1 MLSDLERTF
10 AHTDEQETILAAIE
24 GRALDDVI
32 LVEAGAGT
40 GKTALLRET
49 ARRLARNGERVLYL
63 TFSKATQESARP
75 LFGGATDVKTVNG
88 LAYEHMQVA
97 RLERRIGNLAPRAV
111 VEALALP
118 RRAGGMGQAALTR
131 AILGAFGRF
140 LHSDRERPDAT
151 CLGRALAADA
161 TLAEKVIDG
170 AARLFELTR
179 PGAAT
184 TLPLPHDVYLKAWQL
199 EGAPGIE
206 DYSLVASDESQD
218 ANPVTIKVLRNAMSL
233 LLVGDPHQ
241 SIYGFRGAVDAMQ
254 AFDGARFALSLSF
267 RFGEAVAALANRIT
281 AQKGPGRGSVLHGFP
296 TLDTRIERIG
306 VGQRHTRIYRTNAEL
321 LWDATFLAER
331 DIPIAIIGDH
341 RDMGDRLQAAMDLR
355 RGVARARLRHPAVAS
370 YASWD
375 ELREAVANGHERELA
390 QVTQLVERHGKSCRQ
405 ILELLRKP
413 QHPDA
418 AQVQLVSAHRAK
430 GLEWSET
437 VVCDDFDDVFDGVS
451 AAARDEEVNLQYVA
465 ATRCLRTLELKSA
478 HLAQLHAA

>member
-1 MLSDLERTF
+1 M
-10 AHTDEQETILAAIE
+10 
-24 GRALDDVI
+24 
-32 LVEAGAGT
+32 
-40 GKTALLRET
+40 
-49 ARRLARNGERVLYL
+49 
-63 TFSKATQESARP
+63 
-75 LFGGATDVKTVNG
+75 
-88 LAYEHMQVA
+88 
-97 RLERRIGNLAPRAV
+97 
-111 VEALALP
+111 
-118 RRAGGMGQAALTR
+118 
-131 AILGAFGRF
+131 
-140 LHSDRERPDAT
+140 
-151 CLGRALAADA
+151 
-161 TLAEKVIDG
+161 
-170 AARLFELTR
+170 
-179 PGAAT
+179 
-184 TLPLPHDVYLKAWQL
+184 YLKAWQL